1 MASPSLLLSYVRS
14 ALIIDTSPCIG
25 AVSTGY
31 RASPPQMPALNQ
43 LWAVVFDTFDDLGI
57 VVAEVTVRPA
67 GQVDVALA

>member
-1 MASPSLLLSYVRS
+1 
-14 ALIIDTSPCIG
+14 
-25 AVSTGY
+25 
-31 RASPPQMPALNQ
+31 MPALNQ